1 MSATLTLDRKKYV
14 RLANRIVLKAIE
26 SEEEYDRMVAAV
38 EQLMNKGEDRLSP
51 EESALLETMAILV
64 EAHDDRHYPLPP
76 RPPHEMRGYRGTPF
90 RGGIPGKGR
99 RNCSGTM
106 APMTNRIHSFDR
118 VPLFER
124 QGFWGLGQWRRNLHK
139 VSPPHPLFQRAPVPR
154 RWSPESSTA
163 WVERT
168 DWSASSSRLPLDV
181 RKSRRGLILP
191 SL

>member
-1 MSATLTLDRKKYV
+1 
-14 RLANRIVLKAIE
+14 
-26 SEEEYDRMVAAV
+26 
-38 EQLMNKGEDRLSP
+38 MNKGEDRLSP

-139 VSPPHPLFQRAPVPR
+139 VSPPHPLFQRAPFPGAGR
-154 RWSPESSTA
+154 RNRQQRGWNGRIGARRPA
-163 WVERT
+163 GF
-168 DWSASSSRLPLDV
+168 PLMCV
-181 RKSRRGLILP
+181 NP
-191 SL
+191 AAA